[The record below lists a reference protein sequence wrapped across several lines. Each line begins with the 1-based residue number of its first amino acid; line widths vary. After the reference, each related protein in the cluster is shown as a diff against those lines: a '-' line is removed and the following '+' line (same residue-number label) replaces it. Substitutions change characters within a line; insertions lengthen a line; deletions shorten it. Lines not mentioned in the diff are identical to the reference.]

1 MRRAISKFVP
11 SFARSRLFH
20 KYAALLFAV
29 VALSV
34 IFTGFLHTWFSYQEL
49 KVLLLRAQ
57 TEQARSAASK
67 IGQFVKEI
75 QGQLAWIT
83 QVPLSSKTD
92 DEWRFD
98 AVRLFRQAPPITE
111 IAQIDST
118 GHERYRSSRQAM
130 DVIGSMQDLSRDP
143 AFTEASSQK
152 SHFGSVYFVRESEP
166 YMTVAVAGSRPD
178 QGIAVAQVNLKFIW
192 DVVSQIEVQKGG
204 QVYVVDSA
212 GRLIAHPDISRV
224 LRKTDLSLLSYVQA
238 ALGLGSNESGGY
250 SSVTAGID
258 GKEALIAYAPID
270 PLGWFVFAELPV
282 REAFAPLYDRLI
294 RSTLLLVAGLV
305 LAVLA
310 GLFFARRMVVPIRT
324 LTDGARKIGG
334 GNLAQ
339 RIDIATGDELE
350 ELGKQF
356 NSMAA
361 QLQDSYSTLE
371 GKVEERTRQLELATQ
386 AKSRFLATAS
396 HDLRQPLHALGL
408 FVAQLRGN
416 QRVEERNK
424 IITRIES
431 ALSAMNELF
440 NALLDVTKL
449 DAGVLTPA
457 LTDFPVAEL
466 LKRVETTF
474 GESARQKG
482 LSLAIVDSRAWI
494 RSDFILLERVV
505 ANFVSNA
512 IRYTKHGSV
521 LVGCRRE
528 GSDLRIEVWDTGH
541 GIPEDQ
547 RQNVFGEF
555 YRLKS
560 ADGTQS
566 GFGLGLAIVDRLSRL
581 LHHPVHVHST
591 VGKGSCFSVTV
602 KTVGASA
609 QVIKP
614 AVRTAAARLPLSEDK
629 FVVVI
634 DNDPMVLEAM
644 SGLLRRWRCQV
655 ITAETSDAALKELG
669 DSATLPDLIISDY
682 HLSDGKT
689 GIDAIAQ
696 LRAAL
701 GTAIPAFLMSGDVNA
716 GPLQAAQETGFPLL
730 HKPVEPMTLR
740 ATLMQIT
747 KKAKQR
753 AAAR

>member
-1 MRRAISKFVP
+1 MPRGTENFVP

-34 IFTGFLHTWFSYQEL
+34 ILTGILHTWFSYQEL

-83 QVPLSSKTD
+83 QVPLSTKTD

-111 IAQIDST
+111 IEQIDST
-118 GHERYRSSRQAM
+118 GRERYRSSRQAM

-143 AFTEASSQK
+143 AFTEAFVHK
-152 SHFGSVYFVRESEP
+152 SYFGPVYFVRESEP
-166 YMTVAVAGSRPD
+166 YMTVAIAGSRPD
-178 QGIAVAQVNLKFIW
+178 QGVAVAQVNLKFIW
-192 DVVSQIEVQKGG
+192 DVVSQIQVQRGG

-224 LRKTDLSLLSYVQA
+224 LRKTDLSRLSYVQA
-238 ALGLGSNESGGY
+238 ALGLGSEDSDGY
-250 SSVTAGID
+250 SSVAAGID
-258 GKEALIAYAPID
+258 GKEALLAYAPID

-294 RSTLLLVAGLV
+294 RSIVLLLAGLV

-324 LTDGARKIGG
+324 LTEGARRIGG
-334 GNLAQ
+334 GDLTQ
-339 RIDIATGDELE
+339 RIAIATDDELE

-371 GKVEERTRQLELATQ
+371 GKVEDRTRQLELATQ

-482 LSLAIVDSRAWI
+482 LALAIVDSTAWI
-494 RSDFILLERVV
+494 RSDFILLERIV

-512 IRYTKHGSV
+512 VRYTKQGSV

-560 ADGTQS
+560 VDGTQS
-566 GFGLGLAIVDRLSRL
+566 GFGLGLAIVDRLSQL
-581 LHHPVHVHST
+581 LDHPIHVHSI

-602 KTVGASA
+602 KAVDASA
-609 QVIKP
+609 QVVKP
-614 AVRTAAARLPLSEDK
+614 AVRTAAVRMSLSEDK
-629 FVVVI
+629 FIVVI

-644 SGLLRRWRCQV
+644 SGLLRRWGCRI
-655 ITAETSDAALKELG
+655 ITAETADAAVQELA
-669 DSATLPDLIISDY
+669 DNTTLPDLIISDY

-701 GTAIPAFLMSGDVNA
+701 GTTVPAFLMSGDVNA
-716 GPLQAAQETGFPLL
+716 GPLRAAQETGFPLL

-747 KKAKQR
+747 KKTKQR